1 MQMLKG
7 AAQMVTNLPWQ
18 AAFDVLISTV
28 IIYYVIM
35 LIKGTRAVQLAWGLV
50 LLFLFARLA
59 AWVEFRTL
67 SLLFGTIA
75 TPGATVAIVILFY
88 PELRHALEEVGR
100 GRFWAMRGL
109 MLRREDVSVVVDE
122 LVDTAVQLSQRRFG
136 ALIVVERDDGLDDIA
151 TTGTAL
157 GATMTPQLLETIFYP
172 GTRLHDGAVIIR
184 GNEVIA
190 AECVLPLSDNQRI
203 SASLHTRHRAAL
215 GLAEKTDAAVLVVS
229 EETGNISLAYDG
241 RLLTALRPEV
251 VRDKLLGLLQRD
263 EGQEGRR
270 RGGGDG
276 TGAAGTKGAGPVAP
290 KGGKTSEPPTETL
303 GVAAA
308 RALAEPR
315 TLRGMAQ
322 SGLRR
327 VRGLFGLGNRVP
339 GLRSL
344 FRGEPTD

>member
-7 AAQMVTNLPWQ
+7 VTHFVTNLPWQ

-50 LLFLFARLA
+50 LLFLFARIA
-59 AWVEFRTL
+59 DWVEFRTL
-67 SLLFGTIA
+67 SLLLGTIA

-109 MLRREDVSVVVDE
+109 MLRREDVSAVVDE
-122 LVDTAVQLSQRRFG
+122 LIETAQRLSQRRFG
-136 ALIVVERDDGLDDIA
+136 ALMVIERDDGLDDIA

-157 GATMTPQLLETIFYP
+157 GATVTPRLLETIFYP
-172 GTRLHDGAVIIR
+172 GTPLHDGAVIIR

-190 AECVLPLSDNQRI
+190 AECVLPLSDNSRI
-203 SASLHTRHRAAL
+203 SSSLHTRHRAAL
-215 GLAEKTDAAVLVVS
+215 GLAETTDAAVLVVS

-251 VRDKLLGLLQRD
+251 ARDKLLSLLQRD
-263 EGQEGRR
+263 ESLEGRR
-270 RGGGDG
+270 GNDPRSAGG
-276 TGAAGTKGAGPVAP
+276 KGAGSATP
-290 KGGKTSEPPTETL
+290 KEEAIPEPPEVA
-303 GVAAA
+303 GVAAVS
-308 RALAEPR
+308 ALEEPR
-315 TLRGMAQ
+315 TLRGMLY

-327 VRGLFGLGNRVP
+327 ARGLFGIGNRVS

-344 FRGEPTD
+344 FRGEPSD